1 MKGEHGMSDFGS
13 EHGPA
18 DGEGFIPPPPTS
30 PPPYGQPFDV
40 TPASSDIVASGE
52 GGPRRS
58 SRLPILLAMA
68 TVIVVVLAG
77 GAVALISKSST
88 KAGALTK
95 LVPASAYGYIE
106 VNLKQESSA
115 GLYQYLT
122 HFPGSP
128 ATKPDAHKATFRD
141 TLLSTVFT
149 KADNIDY
156 TTQIQP
162 WLGNEAGIAVFRGS
176 NGDPVPLVVVAT
188 SDAAKAKTDLAQLH
202 AKDTS
207 FAYAVVDGDVLLA
220 QHQVDLQSAQT
231 QAAAGALPSSGHYAT
246 DIATLPSG
254 SLVTMWADL
263 DSITAAAKSAIAKTC
278 ASGSSLSG
286 GCSAFRSFSSAGA
299 LGALGGK
306 ALSGGRVVLGVSVA
320 DKVATLTVRALGQ
333 KASSGSVV
341 GNEIASLPADTT
353 GAIAFGDV
361 TGGISTAM
369 KSLGSLGSLGGMAG
383 LSGLAAG
390 SATSAEASAVALP
403 EASGASAPAPA
414 AMPSAMMASL
424 EANPAFASA
433 FPSGFPTAFPS
444 AGAGSAYSSSLSLA
458 TDPAKAIAQAF
469 LSATGLKFPD
479 DLSAILGDHAV
490 VAVGDI
496 PLGASHLADLQV
508 GIRSHPKDVAK
519 AQALATTLIGHVS
532 QTGVP
537 FKLATATAGSDF
549 VLGSS
554 QAYATAL
561 AGNGKLGAN
570 PQFTAAMGDLSK
582 AHFAAY
588 VDLSK
593 FTGLLAATKEKS
605 LSGFKALGIVER
617 TDGNDQVVQ
626 VTLLAG

>member
-1 MKGEHGMSDFGS
+1 MKGEYGMSDFGS
-13 EHGPA
+13 EHGSA

-40 TPASSDIVASGE
+40 TPSPTDVIGSHDDA
-52 GGPRRS
+52 PRKS

-77 GAVALISKSST
+77 GAVALVSKSST

-115 GLYQYLT
+115 GLYEYLS

-202 AKDTS
+202 QKDTS
-207 FAYAVVDGDVLLA
+207 FAYTVVDGDVLLA
-220 QHQVDLQSAQT
+220 QHQADLDSAQT
-231 QAAAGALPSSGHYAT
+231 QAAAGALPSSGSYAA
-246 DIATLPSG
+246 DVATLPAG

-263 DSITAAAKSAIAKTC
+263 DRITAAAKSAIAKTC
-278 ASGSSLSG
+278 ATGSALSG
-286 GCSAFRSFSSAGA
+286 GCSAFKSFSSAGA

-306 ALSGGRVVLGVSVA
+306 ALSGGRVVLGVSVE
-320 DKVATLTVRALGQ
+320 DKVATVTVRALGQ

-341 GNEIASLPADTT
+341 GDEITTLPADTT
-353 GAIAFGDV
+353 GAIAFGNV
-361 TGGISTAM
+361 TGGLTSAM
-369 KSLGSLGSLGGMAG
+369 KSLSSLGGLGTLAG
-383 LSGLAAG
+383 LAVAGDAAP
-390 SATSAEASAVALP
+390 AQASAVSMMA
-403 EASGASAPAPA
+403 AASAPVPAPI
-414 AMPSAMMASL
+414 PSAMMASL

-444 AGAGSAYSSSLSLA
+444 AAVGSAYSSSLSLSM
-458 TDPAKAIAQAF
+458 DPSEEISQAF

-479 DLSAILGDHAV
+479 DLGAILGDHAV

-519 AQALATTLIGHVS
+519 AQALATTLIDHVS
-532 QTGVP
+532 KTGIP
-537 FKLATATAGSDF
+537 FKLGTATAGGDF

-561 AGNGKLGAN
+561 AGSGKLGAN

-617 TDGNDQVVQ
+617 SDGNDQVVQ
-626 VTLLAG
+626 IKLLAG